1 MCRLGGRRGVITI
14 VIMLVREVMADD
26 AAGDRTEH
34 GVVMHHVAGDGTDGG
49 ALEASL
55 RLGLACE

>member
-1 MCRLGGRRGVITI
+1 MIAI

-26 AAGDRTEH
+26 AAGDRAEH
-34 GVVMHHVAGDGTDGG
+34 GVVMREVAGDGADGG
-49 ALEASL
+49 ALEAAL